1 MVSTTMLIRASA
13 HQHVKALTWS
23 AWYPEFN
30 LLGPT
35 FCEFSAAHEYAFAH
49 TPGKDGAVAS
59 VRKDGAVASV
69 RKGREDWDVRAVKH
83 EKWPDSGNRSQ
94 QWSHQCFR
102 QGG

>member
-1 MVSTTMLIRASA
+1 MLVSASA

-30 LLGPT
+30 LLRFT
-35 FCEFSAAHEYAFAH
+35 FYEFSDPHDYAFAH
-49 TPGKDGAVAS
+49 TPGKNGV
-59 VRKDGAVASV
+59 VASV

-83 EKWPDSGNRSQ
+83 EKWPDSGNRNQ
-94 QWSHQCFR
+94 QWSHQCFL